1 MLSQYGRGSHPS
13 PNLKKS
19 QKSPLTKKWDFFMSR
34 FFIDTE
40 IWNDIYRLV
49 HPTSTATLLEL
60 WDIWNSSLRG
70 NALLKRAFWG
80 RASLE
85 GHLQRYCYV
94 IRAFILTILKGH
106 NGWALGGFKKKLLK
120 FNVHFGHIWPFMAI
134 WPSANVQ
141 RIVASGVSLKRTI
154 KM

>member
-106 NGWALGGFKKKLLK
+106 NGWALGGLKKNFQCPLWPYL
-120 FNVHFGHIWPFMAI
+120 VIYGHLAI
-134 WPSANVQ
+134 SQCATN
-141 RIVASGVSLKRTI
+141 SGKWGI
-154 KM
+154 PG